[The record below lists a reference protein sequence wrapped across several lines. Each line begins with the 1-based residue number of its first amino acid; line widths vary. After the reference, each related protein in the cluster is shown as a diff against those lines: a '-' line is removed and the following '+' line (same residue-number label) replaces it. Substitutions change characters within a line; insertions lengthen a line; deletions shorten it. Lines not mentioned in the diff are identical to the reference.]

1 MKLLD
6 EELVV
11 MDAEV
16 KTAEDCIRLGGTIFY
31 EKGYVKEGY
40 TQAVIDREKVYPTGL
55 PGKGVAIAIPHTNN
69 TYVNKPAVGVIIPRE
84 PVRFCAMGTK
94 DVWLDCEVIIPL
106 VIKDSDMQISM
117 LKQMMK
123 IIQDG
128 ELLKKIRDSKD
139 RAIKVLSVCG
149 SGTVSSAMLSS
160 KLADIFEEKGYEM
173 EATEVSP
180 GGVPGAMQGGGYD
193 LIVYTSPVEGNYGVP
208 ILNAT
213 GFLVGINEEE
223 FIEELMQEVENLEL

>member
-128 ELLKKIRDSKD
+128 ELLMKIRDSKD
-139 RAIKVLSVCG
+139 RS
-149 SGTVSSAMLSS
+149 
-160 KLADIFEEKGYEM
+160 E
-173 EATEVSP
+173 
-180 GGVPGAMQGGGYD
+180 
-193 LIVYTSPVEGNYGVP
+193 
-208 ILNAT
+208 ILDC
-213 GFLVGINEEE
+213 LKI
-223 FIEELMQEVENLEL
+223 LED